1 MEIGVLFLGYLLKF
15 NPIDSFSYYC
25 VLDGQRIGK
34 VDYSPSSFYSW
45 IFTNTQGNI
54 QTFGSTKFQAV
65 KLYVSNFL
73 DPAPSQ

>member
-1 MEIGVLFLGYLLKF
+1 MHYTNSYFSHHRGF
-15 NPIDSFSYYC
+15 NYYC

-34 VDYSPSSFYSW
+34 LDYSPSSFYSW
-45 IFTNTQGNI
+45 IFTNTQGNV

>member
-1 MEIGVLFLGYLLKF
+1 MLKF
-15 NPIDSFSYYC
+15 NPIDPFSFYC

-34 VDYSPSSFYSW
+34 VDYSPSDFYSW
-45 IFTNTQGNI
+45 IFTNSQGNV

-73 DPAPSQ
+73 GAPVFPSK

>member
-1 MEIGVLFLGYLLKF
+1 MLPLKF
-15 NPIDSFSYYC
+15 NPIDAFSFYC

-34 VDYSPSSFYSW
+34 LDYSPSPFYSW
-45 IFTNTQGNI
+45 TFTNTQGNV